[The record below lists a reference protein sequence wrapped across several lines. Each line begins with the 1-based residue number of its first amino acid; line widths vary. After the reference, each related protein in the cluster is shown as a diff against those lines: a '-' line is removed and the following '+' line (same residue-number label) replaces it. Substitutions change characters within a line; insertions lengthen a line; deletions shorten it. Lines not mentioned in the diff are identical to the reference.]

1 MKDIRVVILA
11 GGKGTRLK
19 PYTTVF
25 PKPLMPIGDMPI
37 LEVVL
42 RQLKSF
48 GFEKITLSVNHL
60 ADLIQT
66 FFGNGR
72 KLGLDISYCMEDT
85 PLGTAGS
92 ISLVKNLTE
101 HFLVMN
107 GDLLTTLDYSAMM
120 RRHIASKASATIG
133 VFPREVKI
141 DFGVLELGQKGEL
154 LQYKEKPRFEFIVSM
169 GVNAFHKSAL
179 EFIPKSQ
186 YLDIPTLMINLKTAG
201 KRVLAYQSECQWLDI
216 GRPDD
221 YEQALTI
228 FEQNKNLYL
237 KEQQ

>member
-1 MKDIRVVILA
+1 MKDIRVIILA
-11 GGKGTRLK
+11 GGKGARLK

-48 GFEKITLSVNHL
+48 GFEKISLSVNHL

-72 KLGLDISYCMEDT
+72 KLGLDITYCMEDT

-92 ISLVKNLTE
+92 ISLVENLTE

-107 GDLLTTLDYSAMM
+107 GDLLTTLDYGAMM
-120 RRHIASKASATIG
+120 RRHIDSKASATIA

-186 YLDIPTLMINLKTAG
+186 YLDIPTLMMNLKTAG
-201 KRVLAYQSECQWLDI
+201 KQVLTYQSECQWLDI

-221 YEQALTI
+221 YEQAWAI

-237 KEQQ
+237 KEHQ